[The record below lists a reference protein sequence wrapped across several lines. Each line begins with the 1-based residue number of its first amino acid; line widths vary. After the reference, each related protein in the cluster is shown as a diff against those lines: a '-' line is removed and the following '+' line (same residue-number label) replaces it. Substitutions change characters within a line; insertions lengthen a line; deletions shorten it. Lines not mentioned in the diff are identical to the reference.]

1 MRLSRFA
8 GPFVGGASLLL
19 KPGICCIGE
28 SMEELLE
35 IANGGGSKPK
45 SEVGGGDVSGTRDP
59 RGLPMSDDRSTAQE
73 GAAVFNASSSPAG
86 SGYFVGNPND
96 PPKVRSG
103 SSDGSRRGETGRGA

>member
-8 GPFVGGASLLL
+8 GLFGGISLPL

-28 SMEELLE
+28 SMEELRE
-35 IANGGGSKPK
+35 IANGGGFKPK
-45 SEVGGGDVSGTRDP
+45 SEVGDDMSGVHDQ
-59 RGLPMSDDRSTAQE
+59 RGLPISDDRTKAQE
-73 GAAVFNASSSPAG
+73 GASVFNASSNPAG

-96 PPKVRSG
+96 PPKFRSG